1 MCDPGAV
8 AEENT
13 FLFGGPDRTDDA
25 DGTEGPDEQ
34 YDDEPD
40 LGRTTRRQWTILA
53 IGFVVFAVVVVGAV
67 VLVRA
72 AFEPSEGEPVG
83 WRDPVVEGTSVTVT
97 WDASPCAAEG
107 EHTVDETDDRVVV
120 TVREVPKPT
129 LCSSPGRV
137 QETTVELDGPLGD
150 RELLDGSR

>member
-1 MCDPGAV
+1 MV
-8 AEENT
+8 EEKS
-13 FLFGGPDRTDDA
+13 FLFGDVEEPGDGYDEPEVDDGFDDPTDD
-25 DGTEGPDEQ
+25 DRGTS
-34 YDDEPD
+34 
-40 LGRTTRRQWTILA
+40 RRQWIILA
-53 IGFVVFAVVVVGAV
+53 AGFVAFLVVVVGAV

-83 WRDPVVEGTSVTVT
+83 WRDPVVDGSSVTVS
-97 WDASPCAAEG
+97 WDAQPCAAPG
-107 EHTVDETDDRVVV
+107 DHTVRETDDEVVI

-137 QETTVELDGPLGD
+137 EQATFDLDDPLGD